1 MNVNIYF
8 FLDGNMYM
16 YMGNEI
22 LEISRIESGQ
32 TKLDEAVCNLEDII
46 KKQILSSGI
55 RRWKHL
61 QTLYLLKIK
70 NPATLK
76 RG

>member
-16 YMGNEI
+16 YMGNGI

-55 RRWKHL
+55 RRRKHL